1 MLSYCDLLSQKSKES
16 NRNVR
21 VIEEDSKTFYIQ
33 VKFVDTFL
41 YVTEI
46 MYLRKG
52 KGRIILIPLQFM
64 SFIRMNDKVACS
76 LNEQNAFMYSGVI

>member
-1 MLSYCDLLSQKSKES
+1 MLPYCDLLSYKSKES

-21 VIEEDSKTFYIQ
+21 VIEEDSKTFCIW

-46 MYLRKG
+46 MYLRKQ
-52 KGRIILIPLQFM
+52 KGRIILIHLQFM
-64 SFIRMNDKVACS
+64 SFI
-76 LNEQNAFMYSGVI
+76 